1 MEAEMVSGKRDDK
14 RAKSFS
20 RKAERLK
27 GNRNENMGM
36 TFRRPQVGERKHLV
50 LPPSW
55 EAAVG

>member
-27 GNRNENMGM
+27 GNRNENIID
-36 TFRRPQVGERKHLV
+36 GEN
-50 LPPSW
+50 
-55 EAAVG
+55 